1 MTDTVAKE
9 EAAVAAEGKLD
20 IEKIMEEIRAE
31 ALKRTPA
38 EELPDFSRMPKED
51 KRAVKKLREE
61 VKLLTDD
68 YVIPVNYQDP
78 SRNPLKRLY
87 KKIMVKAVNCAT
99 APMSVRVTE
108 TNLALKTA
116 LEKAV
121 EVIEAQEKRIAELEK
136 KAE

>member
-1 MTDTVAKE
+1 MKILLPVREGELGEVRLMNGTGEKVFMAWSRPGEAEDTAEQAEEEGNTMTDTVAKE

-68 YVIPVNYQDP
+68 AMFNGD
-78 SRNPLKRLY
+78 
-87 KKIMVKAVNCAT
+87 KISC
-99 APMSVRVTE
+99 
-108 TNLALKTA
+108 
-116 LEKAV
+116 
-121 EVIEAQEKRIAELEK
+121 IAFYLSE
-136 KAE
+136 